1 MRHDRQQR
9 GKTVPKPISAL
20 AILVLAFGAMADEP
34 DLSPVTSL
42 AVDLER
48 VVELGTVSPVD
59 GITSA
64 GQPDKAALE
73 VFAGSGYTTVID
85 MRSREEDRG
94 FDEAE
99 FVEALGMHYVEFPIA
114 SEDDVSFDSARKL
127 DELLQSSPGPVLVHC
142 ASGNR
147 VGALLAL
154 RASLHGAGDEDAL
167 KLGRDG
173 GLTRLEP
180 VVRERFAEGDKRGQ

>member
-1 MRHDRQQR
+1 M
-9 GKTVPKPISAL
+9 PKPISAL
-20 AILVLAFGAMADEP
+20 VILVLAFGAMAGEP

-64 GQPDKAALE
+64 GQPDKAALK
-73 VFAGSGYTTVID
+73 VFADSGYATVID
-85 MRSREEDRG
+85 MRGREEDRG
-94 FDEAE
+94 FDEAA
-99 FVEALGMHYVEFPIA
+99 FVENQGMHYVAFPIA

-127 DELLQSSPGPVLVHC
+127 DDLLQSSAGPVLVHC

-154 RASLHGAGDEDAL
+154 RASLHGADDEDAL

-180 VVRERFAEGDKRGQ
+180 VVRERLAERENRGQ

>member
-1 MRHDRQQR
+1 
-9 GKTVPKPISAL
+9 
-20 AILVLAFGAMADEP
+20 MADQP
-34 DLSPVTSL
+34 DLAPVTSL
-42 AVDLER
+42 AVDLQR
-48 VVELGTVSPVD
+48 VAELGTVSPVD

-73 VFAGSGYTTVID
+73 VFADSGYATVID
-85 MRSREEDRG
+85 MRGREEDRG
-94 FDEAE
+94 FDEAA
-99 FVEALGMHYVEFPIA
+99 FVEELGLHYVAFPIENE
-114 SEDDVSFDSARKL
+114 EDISFARARQL
-127 DELLQSSPGPVLVHC
+127 DELLRELPGPVLVHC

-154 RASLHGAGDEDAL
+154 RASLGGAADEDAL

-180 VVRERFAEGDKRGQ
+180 VVRERLAEGDNRGQ

>member
-1 MRHDRQQR
+1 MLR
-9 GKTVPKPISAL
+9 PISAL
-20 AILVLAFGAMADEP
+20 TILAMAFGALAQET

-42 AVDLER
+42 AVDLDR
-48 VVELGTVSPVD
+48 VVELGTVSPVE

-73 VFAGSGYTTVID
+73 VFADSGYATVID
-85 MRSREEDRG
+85 MRASEEDRG
-94 FDEAE
+94 FAEAAV
-99 FVEALGMHYVEFPIA
+99 VEDLGMHYVAFPIA

-127 DELLQSSPGPVLVHC
+127 DELLQTYPGPVLVHC

-154 RASLHGAGDEDAL
+154 RASLHGADDSKAL
-167 KLGRDG
+167 ALGREG
-173 GLTRLEP
+173 GLTRLEGL
-180 VVRERFAEGDKRGQ
+180 VRQRLAEGEKTGQ